1 MTAALLILDMLND
14 LSFPEGADLL
24 EQVLPV
30 LKPLK
35 ALRGRCRRLGIPV
48 IYCNDNFGRWQSD
61 LKALVN
67 HCLEPGCRGEPLA
80 RTLQPGPKDY
90 FVLKPRHSGFYCTTL
105 EPLLASLQVDRL
117 LVTGVA
123 ADICVLFTAHDA
135 HVRGFE
141 LHVPQDCV
149 AANSAQ
155 RTEWTLRH
163 LREALRVDTSPWQ
176 QLKFLQA
183 KK

>member
-1 MTAALLILDMLND
+1 MAWRIFSNTCFSRGVSRWAGKSRRASS
-14 LSFPEGADLL
+14 LS
-24 EQVLPV
+24 
-30 LKPLK
+30 
-35 ALRGRCRRLGIPV
+35 
-48 IYCNDNFGRWQSD
+48 
-61 LKALVN
+61 
-67 HCLEPGCRGEPLA
+67 
-80 RTLQPGPKDY
+80 
-90 FVLKPRHSGFYCTTL
+90 YCTTL

-117 LVTGVA
+117 LITGVA